1 MSNKFRLDHSL
12 INNKTETTSA
22 VSKLSYEIENANLNG
37 LPKNNLQ
44 MQFDRLKVTNEFP
57 SNLEYIDSH
66 TDKKYGVTAS
76 AFLNKDT
83 GKVIIGMTG
92 TNFKKEPIAS
102 MYGQVA
108 TGNYGIDGMEVTS
121 QDFKDNNETMKDLT
135 SDAMIGVKPSS
146 DKSKRYEE
154 TQEFIKKIKSKYD
167 IDFITGHSLGGR
179 EAVVLGMSNG
189 IPNIVVYNPAPISIF
204 SLNPNSPEG
213 NRLLELYK
221 NYKGNIT
228 RFVAENDELTENLK
242 KYKHYVFFGNEI
254 VVENGK
260 GHEMGGF
267 LTEQE
272 QKAIKKELKKVQGYV
287 EENNKS
293 FVKNSNNA
301 MSKIAS
307 IELLRANMMTTNGG
321 WLSSSQQKVLE
332 SLTALTIAQ
341 SFSQLIDDEINQ
353 IKKMYNEKKKKFEK
367 NWEDAQKAGKA
378 VGEDLSV
385 NEVLNAL
392 DNGHVNESSM
402 VREPEQMISAKER
415 QLSTIGSSVS
425 NYIMRVR
432 LSINEIVDKDQV
444 LASQIG
450 ELL

>member
-1 MSNKFRLDHSL
+1 MMADKYKINPGELNKS
-12 INNKTETTSA
+12 TEETTA
-22 VSKLSYEIENANLNG
+22 VSKISYEIENANINDLSNRSITRQMNIIRKNG
-37 LPKNNLQ
+37 
-44 MQFDRLKVTNEFP
+44 RFP
-57 SNLEYIDSH
+57 SNLEYLDSH

-83 GKVIIGMTG
+83 GKVVIGMTG
-92 TNFKKEPIAS
+92 TNFKKEALAKRYS
-102 MYGQVA
+102 
-108 TGNYGIDGMEVTS
+108 GNGDKQDKIDS
-121 QDFKDNNETMKDLT
+121 DETEKDLI
-135 SDAMIGVKPSS
+135 SDFEIGISPPS
-146 DKSKRYEE
+146 DKSKHYEE
-154 TQEFIKKIKSKYD
+154 TQEFIKKIKNKYD

-179 EAVVLGMSNG
+179 EAVILGMSNG

-204 SLNPNSPEG
+204 NLNPNSPEG
-213 NRLLELYK
+213 KRLLELYK

-242 KYKHYVFFGNEI
+242 KYKHFMFFGNDI
-254 VVENGK
+254 VLKNGK
-260 GHEMGGF
+260 GHSMDGF

-301 MSKIAS
+301 MSKLAS
-307 IELLRANMMTTNGG
+307 IELLRANMMTANGG

-341 SFSQLIDDEINQ
+341 SFNQLIEDEINQ

-367 NWEDAQKAGKA
+367 NWEDAQKAGNA
-378 VGEDLSV
+378 VGKDITVS
-385 NEVLNAL
+385 EVLEAL
-392 DNGHVNESSM
+392 NEGQVNESSM
-402 VREPEQMISAKER
+402 VGDPEQMISLNER
-415 QLSTIGSSVS
+415 QLSMIESSIS
-425 NYIMRVR
+425 NYILRVR
-432 LSINEIVDKDQV
+432 FSINEIVDKDQV

-450 ELL
+450 GLL

>member
-1 MSNKFRLDHSL
+1 MSKSDYKLDVGKL
-12 INNKTETTSA
+12 KKDTEPTSA
-22 VSKLSYEIENANLNG
+22 ISFMAYEIENANNH
-37 LPKNNLQ
+37 NLSKMAIKEQ
-44 MQFDRLKVTNEFP
+44 LDRSTERGMFP
-57 SNLEYIDSH
+57 SNLEYVDSY
-66 TDKKYGVTAS
+66 TDSLTGVTTS

-83 GKVIIGMTG
+83 GKVTLGMTG
-92 TNFKKEPIAS
+92 TNLQDEAFKKLKEGEFSRQNVTNALETVKDGYADLKILYSPAS
-102 MYGQVA
+102 DQ
-108 TGNYGIDGMEVTS
+108 NY
-121 QDFKDNNETMKDLT
+121 
-135 SDAMIGVKPSS
+135 
-146 DKSKRYEE
+146 RYAN
-154 TQEFIKKIKSKYD
+154 TQEFINKIKSKYD

-179 EAVVLGMSNG
+179 DAVVLGMSNG
-189 IPNIVVYNPAPISIF
+189 IPNIVVYNPAPISIT
-204 SLNPNSPEG
+204 SLNPSSPDG
-213 NRLLELYK
+213 KRLLELYK

-228 RFVAENDELTENLK
+228 RFVAENDALTENLK
-242 KYKHYVFFGNEI
+242 KYKHYVFFGNDK
-254 VVENGK
+254 VFKNGK
-260 GHEMGGF
+260 GHEMKGF
-267 LTEQE
+267 LTKEE
-272 QKAIKKELKKVQGYV
+272 QKAIKKELKKLQGYA

-293 FVKNSNNA
+293 FVKHSNNA
-301 MSKIAS
+301 ISKLAS

-321 WLSSSQQKVLE
+321 GLSSSQQKVLE

-353 IKKMYNEKKKKFEK
+353 IKKMYNEKKFGK

-385 NEVLNAL
+385 NGVLNAL
-392 DNGHVNESSM
+392 DEGQVNESSM

-450 ELL
+450 GLL

>member
-1 MSNKFRLDHSL
+1 MTKQFEVDYGKLNSE
-12 INNKTETTSA
+12 TEATSA
-22 VSKLSYEIENANLNG
+22 VSKLAYEVENAN
-37 LPKNNLQ
+37 NNKISN
-44 MQFDRLKVTNEFP
+44 RELKTKFEVLKKRGKFP

-83 GKVIIGMTG
+83 GKVVIGMTG
-92 TNFKKEPIAS
+92 TNFKKEALAKRYS
-102 MYGQVA
+102 
-108 TGNYGIDGMEVTS
+108 GNGDKQDKIDS
-121 QDFKDNNETMKDLT
+121 DETEKDLI
-135 SDAMIGVKPSS
+135 SDFEIGISPPS
-146 DKSKRYEE
+146 DKSKHYEE
-154 TQEFIKKIKSKYD
+154 TQEFIKKIKNKYD

-179 EAVVLGMSNG
+179 EAVILGMSNG

-204 SLNPNSPEG
+204 NLNPNSPEG
-213 NRLLELYK
+213 KRLLELYK

-242 KYKHYVFFGNEI
+242 KYKHFMFFCNDI
-254 VVENGK
+254 VLKNGK
-260 GHEMGGF
+260 GHSMDGF

-301 MSKIAS
+301 MSKLAS

-341 SFSQLIDDEINQ
+341 SFNQLIEDEINQ

-367 NWEDAQKAGKA
+367 NWEDAQKAGNA
-378 VGEDLSV
+378 VGKDITVS
-385 NEVLNAL
+385 EVLEAL
-392 DNGHVNESSM
+392 NEGQVNESSM
-402 VREPEQMISAKER
+402 VGDLEQMISLNER
-415 QLSTIGSSVS
+415 QLSMIESSIS
-425 NYIMRVR
+425 NYILRVR
-432 LSINEIVDKDQV
+432 FSINEIVDKDQV

-450 ELL
+450 GLL

>member
-1 MSNKFRLDHSL
+1 MADKYKIDPGELNKS
-12 INNKTETTSA
+12 TEETTA
-22 VSKLSYEIENANLNG
+22 VSKISYEIENANI
-37 LPKNNLQ
+37 NNLSNRSITRQ
-44 MQFDRLKVTNEFP
+44 MNIIGKNGKFP

-83 GKVIIGMTG
+83 GKVVIGMTG
-92 TNFKKEPIAS
+92 TNFKKKPLVN
-102 MYGQVA
+102 MYGQAAV
-108 TGNYGIDGMEVTS
+108 GNYGIDGMEVSS
-121 QDFKDNNETMKDLT
+121 QDFKDSSETMKDLT
-135 SDAMIGVKPSS
+135 SDAMIGVNPPS
-146 DKSKRYEE
+146 DKSGHYKE
-154 TQEFIKKIKSKYD
+154 TQEFIKKIKKRYD

-204 SLNPNSPEG
+204 SLDPNSPEG
-213 NRLLELYK
+213 KRLLELYK

-242 KYKHYVFFGNEI
+242 KYKHYVFFGNDI
-254 VVENGK
+254 VFKNGK
-260 GHEMGGF
+260 GHEMEGF
-267 LTEQE
+267 LTEEE
-272 QKAIKKELKKVQGYV
+272 QKAIKKELKKLQGYA

-293 FVKNSNNA
+293 FVKHSNNA
-301 MSKIAS
+301 MSKLAS

-341 SFSQLIDDEINQ
+341 SFNQLIEDEIKQ

-367 NWEDAQKAGKA
+367 NWEDAQKAGNA
-378 VGEDLSV
+378 VGKDITV
-385 NEVLNAL
+385 NEVLEAL
-392 DNGHVNESSM
+392 DEGHVNESSM
-402 VREPEQMISAKER
+402 VGEPKQMISAKEK
-415 QLSTIGSSVS
+415 QLSTIGSSIS
-425 NYIMRVR
+425 NYITRVR
-432 LSINEIVDKDQV
+432 SSINEIVDKDQA

-450 ELL
+450 GLL

>member
-1 MSNKFRLDHSL
+1 MTKQFEVDYGKLNSE
-12 INNKTETTSA
+12 TEATSA
-22 VSKLSYEIENANLNG
+22 VSKLAYEVENAN
-37 LPKNNLQ
+37 NNKISN
-44 MQFDRLKVTNEFP
+44 RELKTKFEVLKKRGKFP

-83 GKVIIGMTG
+83 GKVVIGMTG
-92 TNFKKEPIAS
+92 TNFKKEALAKRYS
-102 MYGQVA
+102 
-108 TGNYGIDGMEVTS
+108 GNGDKQDKIDS
-121 QDFKDNNETMKDLT
+121 DETEKDLI
-135 SDAMIGVKPSS
+135 SDFEIGISPPS
-146 DKSKRYEE
+146 DKSKHYEE
-154 TQEFIKKIKSKYD
+154 TQEFIKKIKNKYD

-179 EAVVLGMSNG
+179 EAVILGMSNG

-204 SLNPNSPEG
+204 NLNPNSPEG
-213 NRLLELYK
+213 KRLLELYK

-242 KYKHYVFFGNEI
+242 KYKHFMFFGNDI
-254 VVENGK
+254 VLKNGK
-260 GHEMGGF
+260 GHSMDGF

-301 MSKIAS
+301 MSKLAS

-341 SFSQLIDDEINQ
+341 SFNQLIEGEINQ

-367 NWEDAQKAGKA
+367 NWKDAQKAGNA
-378 VGEDLSV
+378 VGKDITVS
-385 NEVLNAL
+385 EVLEAL
-392 DNGHVNESSM
+392 NEGQVNESSM
-402 VREPEQMISAKER
+402 VGDLEQMISLNER
-415 QLSTIGSSVS
+415 QLSMIESSIS
-425 NYIMRVR
+425 NYILRVR
-432 LSINEIVDKDQV
+432 FSINEIVDKDQV

-450 ELL
+450 GLL

>member
-1 MSNKFRLDHSL
+1 MTKQFEVDYGKLNSE
-12 INNKTETTSA
+12 TEATSA
-22 VSKLSYEIENANLNG
+22 VSKLAYEVENAN
-37 LPKNNLQ
+37 NNKISN
-44 MQFDRLKVTNEFP
+44 RELKTKFEVLKKRGKFP

-83 GKVIIGMTG
+83 GKVVIGMTG
-92 TNFKKEPIAS
+92 TNFKKEALAKRYS
-102 MYGQVA
+102 
-108 TGNYGIDGMEVTS
+108 GNGDKQDKIDS
-121 QDFKDNNETMKDLT
+121 DETEKDLI
-135 SDAMIGVKPSS
+135 SDFEIGISPPS
-146 DKSKRYEE
+146 DKSKHYEE
-154 TQEFIKKIKSKYD
+154 TQEFIKKIKNKYD
-167 IDFITGHSLGGR
+167 IDFITGHSLGDR
-179 EAVVLGMSNG
+179 EAVILGMSNG

-204 SLNPNSPEG
+204 NLNPNSPEG
-213 NRLLELYK
+213 KRLLELYK

-242 KYKHYVFFGNEI
+242 KYKHFMFFGNDI
-254 VVENGK
+254 VLKNGK
-260 GHEMGGF
+260 GHSMDGF

-301 MSKIAS
+301 MSKLAS

-341 SFSQLIDDEINQ
+341 SFNQLIEDEINQ

-367 NWEDAQKAGKA
+367 NWKDAQKAGNA
-378 VGEDLSV
+378 VGKDITVS
-385 NEVLNAL
+385 EVLEAL
-392 DNGHVNESSM
+392 NEGQVNESSM
-402 VREPEQMISAKER
+402 VGDLEQMISLNER
-415 QLSTIGSSVS
+415 QLSMIESSIS
-425 NYIMRVR
+425 NYILRVR
-432 LSINEIVDKDQV
+432 FSINEIVDKDQV

-450 ELL
+450 GLL

>member
-1 MSNKFRLDHSL
+1 MSKPEYQLYPGK
-12 INNKTETTSA
+12 INANTEETSA
-22 VSKLSYEIENANLNG
+22 ISYFSYQIENANISG
-37 LPKNNLQ
+37 LEKVKIYQQIDMLK
-44 MQFDRLKVTNEFP
+44 DRNKFP

-92 TNFKKEPIAS
+92 TNFKTEPLAS

-135 SDAMIGVKPSS
+135 SDAMIGVKPPS
-146 DKSKRYEE
+146 DNSKHFEE

-179 EAVVLGMSNG
+179 DAVILGMSNG
-189 IPNIVVYNPAPISIF
+189 IPNIVVYNPAPIAARY
-204 SLNPNSPEG
+204 LNHNS
-213 NRLLELYK
+213 RLFKLYK
-221 NYKGNIT
+221 GYKGNIT
-228 RFVAENDELTENLK
+228 RIVSDKDWLTNIIK
-242 KYKHYVFFGNEI
+242 GYTKYTYFGNEI
-254 VVENGK
+254 VVHNGK
-260 GHEMGGF
+260 SHDMAGF

-301 MSKIAS
+301 MSKLAS
-307 IELLRANMMTTNGG
+307 IELLRANMMTANGG

-353 IKKMYNEKKKKFEK
+353 IKKMYNEKEKKFEK
-367 NWEDAQKAGKA
+367 NWEDAQKAGNA
-378 VGEDLSV
+378 VGKDLSV
-385 NEVLNAL
+385 NEVLEAL
-392 DNGHVNESSM
+392 DEGQVNESSM
-402 VREPEQMISAKER
+402 VGDPEQMISAKER

>member
-1 MSNKFRLDHSL
+1 MADKYKINPGELNKS
-12 INNKTETTSA
+12 TEETTA
-22 VSKLSYEIENANLNG
+22 VSKISYEIENANINDLSNRSITRQMNIIRKNG
-37 LPKNNLQ
+37 
-44 MQFDRLKVTNEFP
+44 RFP
-57 SNLEYIDSH
+57 SNLEYLDSH

-83 GKVIIGMTG
+83 GKVVIGMTG
-92 TNFKKEPIAS
+92 TNFKKEALAKRYS
-102 MYGQVA
+102 
-108 TGNYGIDGMEVTS
+108 GNGDKQDKIDS
-121 QDFKDNNETMKDLT
+121 DETEKDLI
-135 SDAMIGVKPSS
+135 SDFEIGISPPS
-146 DKSKRYEE
+146 DKSKHYEE
-154 TQEFIKKIKSKYD
+154 TQEFIKKIKNKYD

-179 EAVVLGMSNG
+179 EAVILGMSNG

-204 SLNPNSPEG
+204 NLNPNSPEG
-213 NRLLELYK
+213 KRVLELYK

-242 KYKHYVFFGNEI
+242 KYKHFMFFGNDI
-254 VVENGK
+254 VLKNGK
-260 GHEMGGF
+260 GHSMDGF

-301 MSKIAS
+301 MSKLAS
-307 IELLRANMMTTNGG
+307 IELLRANMMTANGG

-341 SFSQLIDDEINQ
+341 SFNQLIEDEINQ

-367 NWEDAQKAGKA
+367 NWEDAQKAGNA
-378 VGEDLSV
+378 VGKDITVS
-385 NEVLNAL
+385 EVLEAL
-392 DNGHVNESSM
+392 NEGQVNESSM
-402 VREPEQMISAKER
+402 VGDPEQMISLNER
-415 QLSTIGSSVS
+415 QLSMIESSIS
-425 NYIMRVR
+425 NYILRVR
-432 LSINEIVDKDQV
+432 FSINEIVDKDQV

-450 ELL
+450 GLL

>member
-1 MSNKFRLDHSL
+1 MTKQFEVDYGKLNSE
-12 INNKTETTSA
+12 TEATSA
-22 VSKLSYEIENANLNG
+22 VSKLAYEVENAN
-37 LPKNNLQ
+37 NNKISN
-44 MQFDRLKVTNEFP
+44 RELKTKFEVLKKRGKFP

-83 GKVIIGMTG
+83 GKVVIGMTG
-92 TNFKKEPIAS
+92 TNFKKEALAKRYS
-102 MYGQVA
+102 
-108 TGNYGIDGMEVTS
+108 GNGDKQDKIDSDETEKELISDFEIGIS
-121 QDFKDNNETMKDLT
+121 
-135 SDAMIGVKPSS
+135 PPS
-146 DKSKRYEE
+146 DKSKHYEE
-154 TQEFIKKIKSKYD
+154 TQEFIKKIKNKYD

-179 EAVVLGMSNG
+179 EAVILGMSNG

-204 SLNPNSPEG
+204 NLNPNSPEG
-213 NRLLELYK
+213 KRLLELYK

-242 KYKHYVFFGNEI
+242 KYKHFMFFGNDI
-254 VVENGK
+254 VLKNGK
-260 GHEMGGF
+260 GHSMDGF

-301 MSKIAS
+301 MSKLAS

-341 SFSQLIDDEINQ
+341 SFNQLIEDEINQ

-367 NWEDAQKAGKA
+367 NWKDAQKAGNA
-378 VGEDLSV
+378 VGKDITVS
-385 NEVLNAL
+385 EVLEAL
-392 DNGHVNESSM
+392 NEGQVNESSM
-402 VREPEQMISAKER
+402 VGDLEQMISLNER
-415 QLSTIGSSVS
+415 QLSMIESSIS
-425 NYIMRVR
+425 NYILRVR
-432 LSINEIVDKDQV
+432 FSINEIVDKDQV

-450 ELL
+450 GLL